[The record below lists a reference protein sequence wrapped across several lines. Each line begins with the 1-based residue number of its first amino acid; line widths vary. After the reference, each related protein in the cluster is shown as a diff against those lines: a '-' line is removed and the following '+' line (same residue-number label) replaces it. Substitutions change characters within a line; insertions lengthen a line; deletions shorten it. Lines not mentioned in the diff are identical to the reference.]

1 MKSEITWKHWLVVA
15 LFYLAL
21 PFIIEAVKSGP
32 APSTESFNASQHPA
46 WVKNYFQSRPGGQFT
61 VERGGWIG

>member
-1 MKSEITWKHWLVVA
+1 MKSEITWKHWLVIA
-15 LFYLAL
+15 LLYLAL
-21 PFIIEAVKSGP
+21 PYAIEAIKSG
-32 APSTESFNASQHPA
+32 SSSNDNTNASQHPA